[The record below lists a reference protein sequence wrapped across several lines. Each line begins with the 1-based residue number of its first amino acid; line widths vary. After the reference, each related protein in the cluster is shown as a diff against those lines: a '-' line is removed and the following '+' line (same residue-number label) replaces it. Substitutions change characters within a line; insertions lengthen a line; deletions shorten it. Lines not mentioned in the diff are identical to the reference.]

1 MHCEAVGKRY
11 GAGRWILRDVDL
23 RIAPGEVLAVT
34 GGNGSGKS
42 TLLRILVG
50 LSRPSTGR
58 VTGRPREIG
67 YVPDRFTA
75 HDRLTAASYLAHMGR
90 IRGLSTAAARDRA
103 DLLIDRLA
111 LVGGR
116 EAPLRTLSKGNAQKV
131 ALAQALLVP
140 PGLLVLDE
148 PWSGLDAS
156 AHGVLG
162 ELIDEV
168 AGEGGAVVFTD
179 HREAIAAA
187 HATGGYA
194 IAEGRL
200 TRRGGPGPGAV
211 AGVVVAGAAVVGAHE
226 AVELV
231 LAAPEAGAAPAG
243 PAWTALPGVLS
254 APHDGPGS
262 APHDGPGSAPYAG
275 DDREVQVVL
284 ADRRHSDAV
293 LLAALQHG
301 WSVRSVRSV
310 GAVRSV
316 PPAHGAGGGPAD
328 GGAAHPRHPD
338 GPALAAARPTS
349 DAGRADR

>member
-23 RIAPGEVLAVT
+23 RIAPGEVVAVT

-50 LSRPSTGR
+50 VSRPTTGR

-75 HDRLTAASYLAHMGR
+75 HERLTAASYLAHLGR

-103 DLLIDRLA
+103 DLLVDRLA

-168 AGEGGAVVFTD
+168 AADGGAVVFTD
-179 HREAIAAA
+179 HREAVAAA
-187 HATGGYA
+187 HAGRGYA
-194 IAEGRL
+194 VAGGRL
-200 TRRGGPGPGAV
+200 TRYGGTGA
-211 AGVVVAGAAVVGAHE
+211 AGRASVAGATDTEEV
-226 AVELV
+226 VELV
-231 LAAPEAGAAPAG
+231 LTAPPAGAVPAG
-243 PAWTALPGVLS
+243 PDWAVLPGVLP
-254 APHDGPGS
+254 APHPAPHTAPHIAPPTTPGS
-262 APHDGPGSAPYAG
+262 TPRVDG
-275 DDREVQVVL
+275 DRVVHVVR
-284 ADRRHSDAV
+284 AYRRHSDGA
-293 LLAALQHG
+293 LLAALHHG

-310 GAVRSV
+310 GAVRTV
-316 PPAHGAGGGPAD
+316 PPTHGERSA
-328 GGAAHPRHPD
+328 
-338 GPALAAARPTS
+338 TE
-349 DAGRADR
+349 AGREDR